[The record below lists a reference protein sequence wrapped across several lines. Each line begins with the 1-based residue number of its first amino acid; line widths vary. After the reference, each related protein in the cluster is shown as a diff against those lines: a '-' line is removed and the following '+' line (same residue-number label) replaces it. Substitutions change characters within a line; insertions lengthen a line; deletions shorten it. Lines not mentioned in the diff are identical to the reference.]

1 MHVEITR
8 DRPRARWR
16 LLLRIAGATALG
28 TALLLATLGVI
39 IATSGVFDR
48 RAGAWTVPLSP
59 LPGVTIE
66 ANVAGLARLATSPI
80 GLRVLDGQART
91 TRLGH
96 LRLAREHDTLVLHCA
111 PCRLT
116 DPRIATR
123 TVALPAVELRVTRRT
138 GIESNNLIDLRVS
151 ALDVQ
156 ASAVATL
163 APTGITLAWTL
174 PTVPV
179 AALYRVLADAVPE
192 ARLAR
197 IEGQLQ
203 ARGTLALP
211 TLRARSDV
219 RIDGFEVGGLTTER
233 LQSGWFTFSC
243 RAADGS
249 ARSVMSGDGESGW
262 LDEAALGTLLPAAV
276 LAAEDQ
282 RFLQH
287 AGFDPVEL
295 TQVLARTDGDDA
307 PGAALRGAST
317 VTQQLARTLYTGPE
331 RTLAR
336 KLRELL
342 YAVEMER
349 TLGKARILQLYLNT
363 VDWGPGLCGARAA
376 ARTYFNKRV
385 TQLSPLEAAWLAGV
399 LRAPHAAHERQFR
412 AGQADP
418 ARAQWVLMQMRELPR
433 AQRERAAR
441 QALAFAAPVRPRA
454 GSSTTHLTG
463 RATAPA
469 ELARV
474 APRPPPQPAAAL
486 APTSAPTPPPAPALA
501 VHAAAL

>member
-1 MHVEITR
+1 MDIEITGS
-8 DRPRARWR
+8 RPRPRWR
-16 LLLRIAGATALG
+16 LPLRIAAATLFG
-28 TALLLATLGVI
+28 LTLLLAMLAVI

-59 LPGVTIE
+59 LPGVTVD
-66 ANVAGLARLATSPI
+66 ANVAGLARLATSPV
-80 GLRVLDGQART
+80 GLRVLDGRART

-96 LRLAREHDTLVLHCA
+96 LRLAREHDTLVLRCA

-116 DPRIATR
+116 DARIATR
-123 TVALPAVELRVTRRT
+123 TVALPAVELRLTRRA
-138 GIESNNLIDLRVS
+138 GIESNNLIDLRVR
-151 ALDVQ
+151 ALDVE
-156 ASAVATL
+156 ATAVATL
-163 APTGITLAWTL
+163 SPTGISLAWTL

-179 AALYRVLADAVPE
+179 AALYRVVADAVPE
-192 ARLAR
+192 ARVAR
-197 IEGQLQ
+197 IDGQVQ
-203 ARGTLALP
+203 AQGTLALP
-211 TLRARSDV
+211 ALLARSDV

-233 LQSGWFTFSC
+233 LQSGWFTHSC
-243 RAADGS
+243 RAGDGS
-249 ARSVMSGDGESGW
+249 ARTVMSGDGEAGW

-295 TQVLARTDGDDA
+295 TQVLAQVQLDDDA
-307 PGAALRGAST
+307 SGSTPRGAST
-317 VTQQLARTLYTGPE
+317 VTQQLARTLFTGGE

-385 TQLSPLEAAWLAGV
+385 TQLAPLEAAWLAGV

-412 AGQADP
+412 VGRADRE
-418 ARAQWVLMQMRELPR
+418 RAQWVLMQMRELPR
-433 AQRERAAR
+433 AQRERALR
-441 QALAFAAPVRPRA
+441 QALAFAAPKRPRTE
-454 GSSTTHLTG
+454 SSTTRLAGGATVPAA
-463 RATAPA
+463 RAGAPA
-469 ELARV
+469 GG
-474 APRPPPQPAAAL
+474 APTPAAAPSL
-486 APTSAPTPPPAPALA
+486 AAQASAL
-501 VHAAAL
+501 

>member
-1 MHVEITR
+1 MDVEISR
-8 DRPRARWR
+8 DPPRTRWR
-16 LLLRIAGATALG
+16 LPLRVVAAIALG
-28 TALLLATLGVI
+28 LGLLLATLAVI
-39 IATSGVFDR
+39 VATSGVFDR
-48 RAGAWTVPLSP
+48 RAGAWTVPISP
-59 LPGVTIE
+59 LPGLTLD
-66 ANVAGLARLATSPI
+66 ANVAGLARLGTSPI
-80 GLRVLDGQART
+80 GLRVLDGRART

-96 LRLAREHDTLVLHCA
+96 LRLVREHDTLLLHCA

-116 DPRIATR
+116 DARIATR
-123 TVALPAVELRVTRRT
+123 TVALPAVELRLTRRA
-138 GIESNNLIDLRVS
+138 GIESNNLIDLRVR
-151 ALDVQ
+151 ALDVE
-156 ASAVATL
+156 ATAVATL
-163 APTGITLAWTL
+163 SPTGISLAWTL

-203 ARGTLALP
+203 AQGTLALP
-211 TLRARSDV
+211 ALRARSDV

-233 LQSGWFTFSC
+233 LQSGWFTHSC

-249 ARSVMSGDGESGW
+249 ARTVMSGDGEAGW

-295 TQVLARTDGDDA
+295 TQVLAQVQLDDDA
-307 PGAALRGAST
+307 SGSTPRGAST
-317 VTQQLARTLYTGPE
+317 VTQQLARTLFTGGE

-385 TQLSPLEAAWLAGV
+385 TQLATLEAAWLAGV
-399 LRAPHAAHERQFR
+399 LRAPHAAHQHQFR
-412 AGQADP
+412 AGRADRE
-418 ARAQWVLMQMRELPR
+418 RAQWVLMQMRELPR
-433 AQRERAAR
+433 AQRERALR
-441 QALAFAAPVRPRA
+441 QALAFAAPKRPRA
-454 GSSTTHLTG
+454 ERSTTRLAG
-463 RATAPA
+463 GATAPS
-469 ELARV
+469 AR
-474 APRPPPQPAAAL
+474 AGRPAGD
-486 APTSAPTPPPAPALA
+486 APTPPATPPLA
-501 VHAAAL
+501 AQASTL

>member
-1 MHVEITR
+1 MDVEISR
-8 DRPRARWR
+8 DPPRARRR
-16 LLLRIAGATALG
+16 LLLRIVTAIALG
-28 TALLLATLGVI
+28 LGLMLATLAVI
-39 IATSGVFDR
+39 VATSGVFDR

-59 LPGVTIE
+59 LPGVTVD
-66 ANVAGLARLATSPI
+66 ANVAGLARLATSPV
-80 GLRVLDGQART
+80 GLRVLDGRART

-96 LRLAREHDTLVLHCA
+96 LQLAREHDTLVLRCA

-116 DPRIATR
+116 DARIATR
-123 TVALPAVELRVTRRT
+123 TVALPAVELRLTRRA
-138 GIESNNLIDLRVS
+138 GIESNNLIDLRVR
-151 ALDVQ
+151 ALDVE
-156 ASAVATL
+156 ATAVATL
-163 APTGITLAWTL
+163 SPTGISLAWTL

-179 AALYRVLADAVPE
+179 AALYRVVADAVPE

-197 IEGQLQ
+197 IEGQVQ
-203 ARGTLALP
+203 AQGTLALP
-211 TLRARSDV
+211 SLRARSDV

-233 LQSGWFTFSC
+233 LQSGWFTHSC
-243 RAADGS
+243 RAADGG
-249 ARSVMSGDGESGW
+249 ARTVMSGDGEAGW

-287 AGFDPVEL
+287 AGFDPVEV
-295 TQVLARTDGDDA
+295 TQALGQVDLDDA
-307 PGAALRGAST
+307 PGSALRGAST
-317 VTQQLARTLYTGPE
+317 LTQQLARTLFTGPE

-349 TLGKARILQLYLNT
+349 TLGKGRILQLYLNT

-412 AGQADP
+412 AGRADR
-418 ARAQWVLMQMRELPR
+418 ARAQWVLMQMRDLPR
-433 AQRERAAR
+433 AQRERATR
-441 QALAFAAPVRPRA
+441 QALDFAAPRQPRA
-454 GSSTTHLTG
+454 DGGTPGLAG
-463 RATAPA
+463 RATPPAGRAGEPPLRGRTPPAAPA
-469 ELARV
+469 STV
-474 APRPPPQPAAAL
+474 AAQVT
-486 APTSAPTPPPAPALA
+486 AP
-501 VHAAAL
+501 